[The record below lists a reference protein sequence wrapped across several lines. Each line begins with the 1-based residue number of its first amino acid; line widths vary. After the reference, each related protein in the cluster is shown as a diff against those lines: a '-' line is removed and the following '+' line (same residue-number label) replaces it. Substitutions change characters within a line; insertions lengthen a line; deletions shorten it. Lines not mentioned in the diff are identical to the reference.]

1 MRWLIQ
7 KPLLIKEC
15 IVIQRQKLES
25 VKVVYTDGTTTKNI
39 AIWDEGYNNED
50 RLLTEG
56 PLQPIIKF
64 LDETKD

>member
-1 MRWLIQ
+1 M
-7 KPLLIKEC
+7 K
-15 IVIQRQKLES
+15 VI
-25 VKVVYTDGTTTKNI
+25 YTDGTTTKNI